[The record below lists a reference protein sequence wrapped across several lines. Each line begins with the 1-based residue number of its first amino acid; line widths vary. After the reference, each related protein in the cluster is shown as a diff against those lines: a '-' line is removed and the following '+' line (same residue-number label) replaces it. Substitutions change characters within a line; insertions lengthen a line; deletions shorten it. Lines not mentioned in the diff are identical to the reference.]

1 MADISLTF
9 KLPGNDIY
17 GVPDEFKT
25 KDAYIAFFK
34 YGAHRS
40 VIQPLRGTGSYA
52 PILSKKNSIEGS
64 SFTNY
69 FERFVPLSLNFQS
82 AGGTDLREN
91 AEEMLTVS
99 DTVHAGYYG
108 KAVKKTETVK
118 SQIVQRYGTMQNY
131 MAQLRFGMAD
141 WWRRI
146 VDMMVVCAMF
156 GKSTPDL
163 KSVYDA
169 EQPGLMPFA
178 CRTLVG
184 TKYKDYKYDN
194 TWNLNQVIRK
204 VIGDNQNSDGQMSV
218 KHIRMLKRMA
228 TTPLYNSPRIEP
240 VTVSTQGLS
249 NIETYYLFM
258 DDAAAAQLVQD
269 DDYVNLFYNK
279 PFHEQ
284 GLPSALTNADYLGR
298 IYDVECYRL
307 PVLDIIKNLGIGG
320 HSLFNRCNLHDNISW
335 SFLLGAG
342 AIGEII
348 GAYKELTAGNAES
361 QEWADRYNYGLK
373 FLYGAHALTYLFA
386 TSEKIATKHAFGENA
401 PNINTTKRRIEQGII
416 HSFTVNE
423 GGNGWSQAG
432 SFKVKTLA

>member
-1 MADISLTF
+1 MADINLAF

-34 YGAHRS
+34 YGVHRS
-40 VIQPLRGTGSYA
+40 TIQPLRGTGSYA

-91 AEEMLTVS
+91 AEEMLTVN
-99 DTVHAGYYG
+99 DVVHAGYYG

-141 WWRRI
+141 WWRRV

-156 GKSTPDL
+156 GRSTPDF
-163 KSVYDA
+163 KPMYDA
-169 EQPGLMPFA
+169 QKPGEMPFA

-184 TKYKDYKYDN
+184 DNYKKYYYDE
-194 TWNLNQVIRK
+194 TWTLNQVIHNK
-204 VIGDNQNSDGQMSV
+204 IGNDQNTNGEMSV
-218 KHIRMLKRMA
+218 NHIRMLKRMA
-228 TTPLYNSPRIEP
+228 TTPLYNSPKIEP
-240 VTVSTQGLS
+240 VTFNLQGLS

-258 DDAAAAQLVQD
+258 DDAAAAKLVQD
-269 DDYVNLFYNK
+269 ENYVKLFYNK
-279 PFHEQ
+279 PFHEK

-298 IYDVECYRL
+298 IADVECYRL
-307 PVLDIIKNLGIGG
+307 PLLDVLKNLGIEG
-320 HSLFNRCNLHDNISW
+320 HSIFNRCNLHDNISW
-335 SFLLGAG
+335 SFLIGAG
-342 AIGEII
+342 AVGEII
-348 GAYKELTAGNAES
+348 GAYKELTAGNAET

-373 FLYGAHALTYLFA
+373 FLYGAHALTYPFK
-386 TSEKIATKHAFGENA
+386 TSERVSQKQVLKN
-401 PNINTTKRRIEQGII
+401 PNISTKNRRIEQGII

-423 GGNGWSQAG
+423 GGKNWHQGG
-432 SFKVKTLA
+432 SFQIEPGA

>member
-1 MADISLTF
+1 MANIDLTF
-9 KLPGNDIY
+9 QIPGNDIY
-17 GVPDEFKT
+17 GVPNEFKT

-34 YGAHRS
+34 YGVHRS
-40 VIQPLRGTGSYA
+40 TIQPLRGTGSYA

-91 AEEMLTVS
+91 AEEMLTVN

-118 SQIVQRYGTMQNY
+118 SQIIQRYGSMQNY

-141 WWRRI
+141 WWRRV

-156 GKSTPDL
+156 GRSTPDF
-163 KSVYDA
+163 KPMYDA
-169 EQPGLMPFA
+169 QKAGEMPFA

-184 TKYKDYKYDN
+184 TKYKEYHYDE
-194 TWNLNQVIRK
+194 TWTLNQVIHNI
-204 VIGDNQNSDGQMSV
+204 IGNDQVAAGQMSV
-218 KHIRMLKRMA
+218 EHIRMLRRMA

-240 VTVSTQGLS
+240 VALSAQGLS

-258 DDAAAAQLVQD
+258 DDAAAAQLVKD
-269 DDYVNLFYNK
+269 EDYKALFYGK
-279 PFHEQ
+279 PFYEQ

-298 IYDVECYRL
+298 IVDIECYKL
-307 PVLDIIKNLGIGG
+307 PLFDILKNLGIEK
-320 HSLFNRCNLHDNISW
+320 HSIFNRCNLHDNISW
-335 SFLLGAG
+335 SVLVGAG
-342 AIGEII
+342 AAGEII

-373 FLYGAHALTYLFA
+373 FLYGVHALNYPFR
-386 TSEKIATKHAFGENA
+386 TSEKVAQKQVLK
-401 PNINTTKRRIEQGII
+401 NINISTKNRRIEQGII

-423 GGNGWSQAG
+423 GGANWHQKG
-432 SFKVKTLA
+432 SFQIEPGA